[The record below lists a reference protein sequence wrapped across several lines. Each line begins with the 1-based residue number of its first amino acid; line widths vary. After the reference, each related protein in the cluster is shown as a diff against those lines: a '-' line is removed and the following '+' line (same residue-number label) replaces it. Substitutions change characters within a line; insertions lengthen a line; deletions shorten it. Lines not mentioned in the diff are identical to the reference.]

1 MIIEAH
7 RGVECDFPQNTMASF
22 MAAKRMG
29 YSMVE
34 LDTKFTS
41 DDRCVILHDRTI
53 NRTARTEDGS
63 KLIADMPIIELT
75 LEEARLYDYGVWKS
89 ERFKGEAIPLLE
101 EALGFAIEQDIT
113 LKFDNVWQSHTEKQ
127 RNILFDAVE
136 SIGALEYVGFTCN
149 SAEWAKVLI
158 NRFPQMQVH
167 YDGDISEPALG
178 KISDIIPRDQLT
190 IWLRYHNG
198 RTSWA
203 KTPAA
208 DGALCD
214 MAHRFGK
221 VGLWLLTT
229 EEELEDARSWNVDII
244 ETDGSIR
251 PGGTN

>member
-7 RGVECDFPQNTMASF
+7 RGVECEDPQNTMASF

-29 YSMVE
+29 YGMIE
-34 LDTKFTS
+34 LDTKFTR

-53 NRTARTEDGS
+53 NRTARTTDGS
-63 KLIADMPIIELT
+63 KLTVDMPINELT
-75 LEEARLYDYGVWKS
+75 LEDARAYDYGVWMN
-89 ERFKGEAIPLLE
+89 ERFKGEKIPLFD
-101 EALGFAIEQDIT
+101 EALCFAMEQGIP
-113 LKFDNVWQSHTEKQ
+113 LKIDNVWQSHTAQQQK
-127 RNILFDAVE
+127 ILFDTVE
-136 SIGALEYVGFTCN
+136 KNDALEYVGFTCS
-149 SAEWAKVLI
+149 SADWAELLI

-178 KISDIIPRDQLT
+178 KISDIVPRDQLT
-190 IWLRYHNG
+190 IWLRYHNE